1 MTDWQLRPARDLDL
15 TLAARL
21 RSHRHETGLFG
32 LASNALWRLTVRGYL
47 AAAHR
52 LEVIGAEHLP
62 PGPPCVL
69 VGNHTSHLDALCL
82 GAALPGPLARH
93 AVALAAGNVF
103 FGTAASATFAAAA
116 LNALPIWRDS
126 TSHDDLAFLR
136 TRLSEDGMVFILF
149 PEGTRARDGV
159 MGRFRPGLGAFVA
172 GSAIPVLPCHLAGAF
187 TCWPATRRAPRPGK
201 LRLRI
206 GAPLR
211 FDAVADDRE
220 GWKQVAFAA
229 EQAVR
234 ALGRQETL

>member
-21 RSHRHETGLFG
+21 RSHRRETGLLG

-103 FGTAASATFAAAA
+103 FGTAA
-116 LNALPIWRDS
+116 RR
-126 TSHDDLAFLR
+126 HLR
-136 TRLSEDGMVFILF
+136 R
-149 PEGTRARDGV
+149 
-159 MGRFRPGLGAFVA
+159 
-172 GSAIPVLPCHLAGAF
+172 
-187 TCWPATRRAPRPGK
+187 RRAQRPAN
-201 LRLRI
+201 LARQHVAR
-206 GAPLR
+206 R
-211 FDAVADDRE
+211 FGLSTHATV
-220 GWKQVAFAA
+220 
-229 EQAVR
+229 
-234 ALGRQETL
+234 

>member
-21 RSHRHETGLFG
+21 RSHRREAGLLG
-32 LASNALWRLTVRGYL
+32 LAGNALWRLAVRGYL

-52 LEVIGAEHLP
+52 LEVVGAEHLP
-62 PGPPCVL
+62 PEPPCVL

-82 GAALPGPLARH
+82 GAALPSRLARH

-103 FGTAASATFAAAA
+103 FATAARAAFAATA

-136 TRLSEDGMVFILF
+136 ARLLEDAMVFILF

-172 GSAIPVLPCHLAGAF
+172 GSAVPVLPCCLEGAF
-187 TCWPATRRAPRPGK
+187 ACWPATRSTPRPGK

-206 GAPLR
+206 GVPLR
-211 FDAVADDRE
+211 FDGVANDRE
-220 GWKQVAFAA
+220 GWKQVALVA

-234 ALGRQETL
+234 ALGS